1 MNVSIG
7 YCEDVLKTLPVGYYL
22 GHRVSAKLDPTGD
35 DTYINMDTESITISY
50 NNIVTMLKNAPDDID
65 RESVIRGLFYH
76 EISHALLTYRTDVF
90 KEVMR
95 IFDKGFLRGVK
106 SQLSSKPEI
115 KAQQIKY
122 LEENFHD
129 IMNIFEDERIE
140 TMCKNYYM
148 NVDFKRNLFLING
161 IDPMELVN
169 NEDPIKRFYAVVRY
183 RVGKPEFIEIRD
195 ALIARFTPYT
205 FAKLKYLDDKSR
217 DYFQSVLQFFV
228 KIMKDKPKKS
238 SMQSARSKQPG
249 QDSNKTPSENM
260 AGNTAQ
266 KALSDSQINQILDN
280 FNMQNTDRG
289 VDCGALKTIAQKLST
304 NIYAAQ
310 VKAQL
315 EKILTEA
322 LNKNKNR
329 ASSSLAYAGRIDP
342 RSTVSKDYRWFAKKT
357 AHGAAKHFDKVHFN
371 LFCDNSGSFTNSKAK
386 MNSLICALK
395 NIESNNPDFSVTVL
409 HCANGITIP
418 DQDNPY
424 LDCNGGS
431 HLPETANEIY
441 KSVQKPNATNINL
454 VVFDGRMHLPY
465 DEAGKANFAAF
476 NHPNC
481 IVISDTDN
489 EDAFKTYAPQA
500 RSTFITDKY
509 ADVFINEALT
519 LVGKLIA

>member
-22 GHRVSAKLDPTGD
+22 GHRVSAKLDPVGD

-76 EISHALLTYRTDVF
+76 EISHALLTYRTAVF
-90 KEVMR
+90 KDVMR
-95 IFDKGFLRGVK
+95 NFYKRLLKGVK
-106 SQLSSKPEI
+106 TRLSSKPEI

-129 IMNIFEDERIE
+129 VMNIFEDERIE
-140 TMCKNYYM
+140 TACKNYYM

-195 ALIARFTPYT
+195 SLIARFTRCS
-205 FAKLKYLDDKSR
+205 FARLKYLNDKLQ
-217 DYFQSVLQFFV
+217 DYFQSVLEFFV
-228 KIMKDKPKKS
+228 KIMKDTPKKS
-238 SMQSARSKQPG
+238 SMQSAQSKQLS
-249 QDSNKTPSENM
+249 QDSNKTPSENTT
-260 AGNTAQ
+260 GNTAQ
-266 KALSDSQINQILDN
+266 KALSDSQINQMLDN
-280 FNMQNTDRG
+280 FNMQNTNPG
-289 VDCGALKTIAQKLST
+289 VDYSTLKTMAQKLST

-342 RSTVSKDYRWFAKKT
+342 RSTVSKDYRWFTKKT
-357 AHGAAKHFDKVHFN
+357 THGAAKHFDKVHFN
-371 LFCDNSGSFTNSKAK
+371 LFCDNSGSFMRSKMK

-409 HCANGITIP
+409 HCATGITIP

-424 LDCNGGS
+424 LDCDGGS
-431 HLPETANEIY
+431 RLPETANEIY

-454 VVFDGRMHLPY
+454 VVFDGRMYPLY
-465 DEAGKANFAAF
+465 DEACKANFAAF

-481 IVISDTDN
+481 IVISDPDN
-489 EDAFKTYAPQA
+489 ESAFKTYAPQA

>member
-35 DTYINMDTESITISY
+35 DTYIDMDTESITISY
-50 NNIVTMLKNAPDDID
+50 NNIATMLKNASDDID

-76 EISHALLTYRTDVF
+76 EISHALLTWRPTAIKYVMECFDRQLL
-90 KEVMR
+90 KEV
-95 IFDKGFLRGVK
+95 KK
-106 SQLSSKPEI
+106 QLSSKPEI
-115 KAQQIKY
+115 KAQQIAY
-122 LEENFHD
+122 LKENFHD

-140 TMCKNYYM
+140 TMCKTYYM

-161 IDPMELVN
+161 IDPAELVN
-169 NEDPIKRFYAVVRY
+169 DNDPIKRFYVVVRY

-195 ALIARFTPYT
+195 SIIMRFARYT
-205 FAKLKYLDDKSR
+205 FAKVLAPNDELR
-217 DYFQSVLQFFV
+217 EYFQSVLGLFV
-228 KIMKDKPKKS
+228 KIMKDNPKKN
-238 SMQSARSKQPG
+238 SMQSARSNQPD
-249 QDSNKTPSENM
+249 QDSNKASSENM
-260 AGNTAQ
+260 TGNTAQ
-266 KALSDSQINQILDN
+266 KALSDSQINQMLDN
-280 FNMQNTDRG
+280 FNMQNTDPG
-289 VDCGALKTIAQKLST
+289 LNDKALKTIAQKLST

-342 RSTVSKDYRWFAKKT
+342 RSTASKDYRWFTKKT
-357 AHGAAKHFDKVHFN
+357 THGATKHFDKVHFN
-371 LFCDNSGSFTNSKAK
+371 LFCDNSGSFTGSRAK

-395 NIESNNPDFSVTVL
+395 NIESNNPDFSVTVI

-418 DQDNPY
+418 DQANPY

-431 HLPETANEIY
+431 CLPETANEIY
-441 KSVQKPNATNINL
+441 KSVQKPNTTNINL
-454 VVFDGRMHLPY
+454 VVFDGRMYIPY
-465 DEAGKANFAAF
+465 DERGKANFAAF

-481 IVISDTDN
+481 IVISDDDN
-489 EDAFKTYAPQA
+489 EDVFKTYAPQA

>member
-35 DTYINMDTESITISY
+35 TTYIDMDTESITISY
-50 NNIVTMLKNAPDDID
+50 NNIATMLKNASDDID

-76 EISHALLTYRTDVF
+76 EISHALLTWRPAAFKSAMDCF
-90 KEVMR
+90 DQRLLKEV
-95 IFDKGFLRGVK
+95 KK
-106 SQLSSKPEI
+106 QLSSKPEI
-115 KAQQIKY
+115 KAQQSVY
-122 LEENFHD
+122 LKENFHD

-140 TMCKNYYM
+140 TMCKTYYM

-161 IDPMELVN
+161 IDPAELVN

-195 ALIARFTPYT
+195 STIMRFVRYT
-205 FAKLKYLDDKSR
+205 FAKALAPSDELR
-217 DYFQSVLQFFV
+217 EYFRSVLGLFV
-228 KIMKDKPKKS
+228 KIMKDNPKKN
-238 SMQSARSKQPG
+238 SMQSARSNQPD
-249 QDSNKTPSENM
+249 QDSNKASNENM
-260 AGNTAQ
+260 TGNTAQ
-266 KALSDSQINQILDN
+266 KALSDSQINQMLDN
-280 FNMQNTDRG
+280 FNMQNTDPG
-289 VDCGALKTIAQKLST
+289 LNDKALKTIAQKLST

-342 RSTVSKDYRWFAKKT
+342 RSTVSKDYRWFTKKT
-357 AHGAAKHFDKVHFN
+357 THGAAKHFDKVHFN
-371 LFCDNSGSFTNSKAK
+371 LFCDNSGSFIRSKAK

-395 NIESNNPDFSVTVL
+395 NIEANNPDFSVTVI
-409 HCANGITIP
+409 HCDTKITIP

-431 HLPETANEIY
+431 RLPETANEIY
-441 KSVQKPNATNINL
+441 KSVQKPNTTNINL
-454 VVFDGRMHLPY
+454 VVFDGRMYTPY
-465 DEAGKANFAAF
+465 DPAGMANFAAF
-476 NHPNC
+476 NHSNC
-481 IVISDTDN
+481 IVISDPDN
-489 EDAFKTYAPQA
+489 EDVFKTYAPQA
-500 RSTFITDKY
+500 RATFITDKY